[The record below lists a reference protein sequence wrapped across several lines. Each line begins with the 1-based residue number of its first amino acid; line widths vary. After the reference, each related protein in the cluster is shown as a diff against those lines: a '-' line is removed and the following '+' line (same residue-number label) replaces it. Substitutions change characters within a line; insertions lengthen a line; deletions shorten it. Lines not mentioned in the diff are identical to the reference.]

1 MTSPRRAAA
10 LRPSRRAARRAVA
23 GAALLGLALPLAA
36 CSGDAERVQ
45 AFCDAGEDAMTEITA
60 AGSLSDDPQ
69 AFADAISE
77 ARDQFDEVEAPDEIA
92 DAWGVFTS
100 TFADL
105 DDSLEGIDPAD
116 QEAFT
121 AALQE
126 FAESADSEDLA
137 TASDDLSAF
146 TTENCE

>member
-1 MTSPRRAAA
+1 MTLRRAAA
-10 LRPSRRAARRAVA
+10 VRPSRRAPRRTAA
-23 GAALLGLALPLAA
+23 GAALLALAVPLAA
-36 CSGDAERVQ
+36 CSGDDDRVQ
-45 AFCDAGEDAMTEITA
+45 AFCSAGEDAMSEITA

-69 AFADAISE
+69 AFADAIGS

-92 DAWGVFTS
+92 DSWEVFTS

-105 DDSLEGIDPAD
+105 DDALSDIDPSD

-126 FAESADSEDLA
+126 FAESADSEDLS
-137 TASDDLSAF
+137 TASDELSSF

>member
-1 MTSPRRAAA
+1 MTPRRAAA
-10 LRPSRRAARRAVA
+10 LRPSRRARHRALA
-23 GAALLGLALPLAA
+23 GAALLTLALPLAA
-36 CSGDAERVQ
+36 CSGDDDRVQ
-45 AFCDAGEDAMTEITA
+45 AFCSAGEDAMTEITA
-60 AGSLSDDPQ
+60 AGSLSEDPQ
-69 AFADAISE
+69 AFADAIAE
-77 ARDQFDEVEAPDEIA
+77 ARDQFEEVDAPEEIA
-92 DAWGVFTS
+92 DAWSVFTS

-105 DDSLEGIDPAD
+105 DDALTDIDPTD

-121 AALQE
+121 AALQD

>member
-1 MTSPRRAAA
+1 MTLRRAAA

-36 CSGDAERVQ
+36 CSGDDDRVQ
-45 AFCDAGEDAMTEITA
+45 AFCSAGEDAMTEITA

-69 AFADAISE
+69 AFADAIAE

-92 DAWGVFTS
+92 DAWGTFTS

-105 DDSLEGIDPAD
+105 DDALTDIDPTD

>member
-1 MTSPRRAAA
+1 MTSRRTAAV
-10 LRPSRRAARRAVA
+10 RPSRRAARGALA
-23 GAALLGLALPLAA
+23 GAALLALVVPLAA
-36 CSGDAERVQ
+36 CSGDDDKVQ
-45 AFCDAGEDAMTEITA
+45 AFCSAGEDAMTEITA

-69 AFADAISE
+69 AFADAIAD

-100 TFADL
+100 TFAEL
-105 DDSLEGIDPAD
+105 DDALADIDPTD

-121 AALQE
+121 TALQQ
-126 FAESADSEDLA
+126 FAESADSEDLS

>member
-1 MTSPRRAAA
+1 
-10 LRPSRRAARRAVA
+10 
-23 GAALLGLALPLAA
+23 
-36 CSGDAERVQ
+36 VQ
-45 AFCDAGEDAMTEITA
+45 AFCSAGEDAMTEITA
-60 AGSLSDDPQ
+60 AGSLSEDPQ
-69 AFADAISE
+69 AFADAIAE
-77 ARDQFDEVEAPDEIA
+77 ARDQFEEVDAPEEIA
-92 DAWGVFTS
+92 DAWSVFTS

-105 DDSLEGIDPAD
+105 DDALTDIDPTD

-121 AALQE
+121 AALQD